1 MEQLATIR
9 LGLGINAQKMVQQVQ
24 LNNKI
29 IEDQIE
35 KGIQLALDDIT
46 KDDNFVEII
55 REQTK
60 KELHDIIRKTTMSY
74 EVRSKI
80 SKAVEEK
87 LGERIDMFAD
97 KIADKISETLN

>member
-1 MEQLATIR
+1 MEELTKIR
-9 LGLGINAQKMVQQVQ
+9 LELGINAQKMIQQVQ

-35 KGIQLALDDIT
+35 KGIQLALDDIS
-46 KDDNFVEII
+46 KDDNFIEVI

-74 EVRSKI
+74 EVRSLI
-80 SKAVEEK
+80 SKAVETK
-87 LGERIDMFAD
+87 LGD
-97 KIADKISETLN
+97 KIDAFAEKIVEKISETL